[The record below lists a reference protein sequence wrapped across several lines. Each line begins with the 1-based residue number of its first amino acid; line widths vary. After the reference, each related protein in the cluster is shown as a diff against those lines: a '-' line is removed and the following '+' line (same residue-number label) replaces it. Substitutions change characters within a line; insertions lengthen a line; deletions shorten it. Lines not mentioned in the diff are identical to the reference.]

1 MYMKKVLIFI
11 LILVGCTKNKINQDL
26 IVKNFDINKYL
37 GIWYEIARIDNRFER
52 NLKNVK
58 AEYIL
63 LQNNKIK
70 IINSGYDTKNEK
82 NRTITGYG
90 YIKNKNLAQLKIS
103 FFRPFYSDY
112 NIIILD
118 KNYNYVVVSGDSYD
132 YLWILSRKDTIN
144 TKLYNQLLSQISN
157 MGFDINKIIKVN

>member
-1 MYMKKVLIFI
+1 MCMKKVLIFI

-37 GIWYEIARIDNRFER
+37 GTWYEIARIDNRFER

-103 FFRPFYSDY
+103 FLDLFIP
-112 NIIILD
+112 III
-118 KNYNYVVVSGDSYD
+118 
-132 YLWILSRKDTIN
+132 
-144 TKLYNQLLSQISN
+144 
-157 MGFDINKIIKVN
+157 